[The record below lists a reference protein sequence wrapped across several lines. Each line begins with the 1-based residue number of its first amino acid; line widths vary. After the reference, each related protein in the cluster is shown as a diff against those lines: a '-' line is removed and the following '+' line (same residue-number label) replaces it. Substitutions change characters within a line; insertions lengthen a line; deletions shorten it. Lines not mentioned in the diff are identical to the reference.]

1 MVGPVGEL
9 AETTSLLRMRSRKI
23 TEGSNPSL
31 SAIDF
36 IPKILWFML
45 SSIVLVSLSLTG
57 ILDFSTLAINAKW
70 RNLGKNIRML
80 FFYSQ

>member
-31 SAIDF
+31 SAIDSWLQIF
-36 IPKILWFML
+36 QTCLVFFDFAL
-45 SSIVLVSLSLTG
+45 VECIVFLLL
-57 ILDFSTLAINAKW
+57 
-70 RNLGKNIRML
+70 
-80 FFYSQ
+80 

>member
-36 IPKILWFML
+36 SLRFYNIML
-45 SSIVLVSLSLTG
+45 SSIVLVSLNFTS
-57 ILDFSTLAINAKW
+57 ILDFSTLAINTK
-70 RNLGKNIRML
+70 
-80 FFYSQ
+80 